1 VNILV
6 KILSTSVSAGARIAK
21 FLGLGNADVQT
32 AAVAAPYGIDSNP
45 VKDMVAI
52 YSSTIQQGE
61 PVIIGYINRNAI
73 AEVGG
78 LRMYSTNANGAEQ
91 VYIYLRAS
99 GKIELAGNTD
109 NVVRYLALNN
119 GIQQMGAD
127 INTNLAAIA
136 TAINAIV
143 PGSYTPV
150 PVVPNISAAKVNE
163 VQTTS

>member
-6 KILSTSVSAGARIAK
+6 KILSTTVSAGARIAK

-61 PVIIGYINRNAI
+61 PVIIGYINRNSI

-78 LRMYSTNANGAEQ
+78 LRMYSTNTDGQEQ

-99 GKIELAGNTD
+99 GKIELAGNGD
-109 NVVRYLALNN
+109 NVVRYIALDA
-119 GIQQMGAD
+119 GLQQS
-127 INTNLAAIA
+127 IVTLNTNYTTLVSLLAG
-136 TAINAIV
+136 V
-143 PGSYTPV
+143 GLVYTPT
-150 PVVPNISAAKVNE
+150 PVTLDISAAKVNE
-163 VQTTS
+163 VETTS

>member
-1 VNILV
+1 
-6 KILSTSVSAGARIAK
+6 
-21 FLGLGNADVQT
+21 
-32 AAVAAPYGIDSNP
+32 
-45 VKDMVAI
+45 MVAI

-61 PVIIGYINRNAI
+61 PVIIGYINRNSI

-109 NVVRYLALNN
+109 NVVRYLALNT
-119 GIQQMGAD
+119 GIQQMGTD

-150 PVVPNISAAKVNE
+150 PVVPNISAAKVDE

>member
-1 VNILV
+1 M
-6 KILSTSVSAGARIAK
+6 SAGARIAK

-61 PVIIGYINRNAI
+61 PVIIGYINRNSI

-78 LRMYSTNANGAEQ
+78 LRMYSTNADGQEQ

-99 GKIELAGNTD
+99 GKIELAGTGD
-109 NVVRYLALNN
+109 NVVRWTPL
-119 GIQQMGAD
+119 
-127 INTNLAAIA
+127 NTNLQQS
-136 TAINAIV
+136 INTLNTNYTTLVSLLAGV
-143 PGSYTPV
+143 GLVYAPTPV
-150 PVVPNISAAKVNE
+150 TLDISAAKVDE